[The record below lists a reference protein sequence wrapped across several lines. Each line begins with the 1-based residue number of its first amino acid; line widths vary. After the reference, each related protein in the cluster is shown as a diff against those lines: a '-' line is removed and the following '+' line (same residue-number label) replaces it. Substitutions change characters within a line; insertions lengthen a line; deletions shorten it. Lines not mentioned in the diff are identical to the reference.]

1 MLYFIVNICYICNFE
16 QILVAGYTLTASLE
30 LDKPDDAFS
39 VRQRYTSGG
48 YYLDKNI

>member
-16 QILVAGYTLTASLE
+16 QIVAGYTLTASLE